1 MQSTSPSVNLVFDR
15 FKPDGGTERLALN
28 TVEALSGHS
37 IRIAVCAREWRG
49 PMRDNIEFIR
59 CRPLPFGRAW
69 RLRRFVAD
77 ALPQLR
83 ARGGLVQAHIM
94 FPGADIYRADG
105 GAHAQWLTQRRR
117 IQSAARQAYDIATPY
132 HRTKLAMEAEML
144 SHPDLRYVI
153 CNSEMVRADIRRHY
167 PGCQAELV
175 LVEPGIDLDH
185 FRVVD
190 ADARRHAAR
199 KALDLE
205 ADATVLLFIGTGF
218 ERKGLVTA
226 IAALAEW
233 GEHRAQLVIIG
244 RDRDRWRYSK
254 LARQMGVHGQLRFV
268 GPVDDVRPWLHA
280 GDALIHPALYEPF
293 GLVVVEAMAAGLPVL
308 SSPTTGAA
316 RAMVREQQT
325 GWLIDALDVHGYA
338 KALRGLTSRSSQQ
351 IASQR
356 MACEKAATPYGLQR
370 MSIDLM
376 QIYRQCL
383 LPTPKAP

>member
-1 MQSTSPSVNLVFDR
+1 MQPIPTSVNLVFDR

-28 TVEALSGHS
+28 TVEALSDHS

-49 PMRDNIEFIR
+49 PLRENIEFIR

-69 RLRRFVAD
+69 RLRRFAAD
-77 ALPQLR
+77 ALPRLR

-105 GAHAQWLTQRRR
+105 GAHAQWLMQRRR
-117 IQSAARQAYDIATPY
+117 IQSPARQAYDAATPY

-153 CNSEMVRADIRRHY
+153 CNSEMVRSDIRRHY
-167 PGCQAELV
+167 PGCRAELV
-175 LVEPGIDLDH
+175 LVEPGIDLHH
-185 FRVVD
+185 FHVVD
-190 ADARRHAAR
+190 SDARRQAAR
-199 KALDLE
+199 RALDLD
-205 ADATVLLFIGTGF
+205 ADATVLLFIGAGF
-218 ERKGLVTA
+218 ERKGLGTA

-233 GEHRAQLVIIG
+233 GDRRAALVVVG

-254 LARQMGVHGQLRFV
+254 LARQLGVRRQVRFV
-268 GPVDDVRPWLHA
+268 GPVNDVLPWLHA
-280 GDALIHPALYEPF
+280 ADALVHPALYEPF
-293 GLVVVEAMAAGLPVL
+293 GLVVAEAMAAGLPVL

-316 RAMVREQQT
+316 SAMVRHEHT
-325 GWLIDALDVHGYA
+325 GWLIDALDRHGYA
-338 KALRGLTSRSSQQ
+338 EAMRALTSRSSQQ

-356 MACEKAATPYGLQR
+356 MACEKAAAAYGLQR
-370 MSIDLM
+370 MSSDLM

-383 LPTPKAP
+383 HPSTKTR